1 MTVKRWP
8 AIVAAASLLS
18 AGIVTP
24 AAAAEDPAPTEVTI
38 GWADATK
45 QKIRVTWKDSG
56 STPNLVFL
64 QRPGKTEQLFKNEV
78 PADGPDQIDLSAG
91 IVQQYSGDQYDLQI
105 GVAVGTKVGG
115 LTSPVG
121 LSEDFDTM
129 GPGEPVRLSTTP
141 TGSDTLLVRWRSA
154 VQRVDVNP
162 GDPFDSSDPP
172 LFQPVYDKGAGP
184 VQIKPWSSQ
193 TEVTFSGV
201 KPPYQ
206 FHVNAKSSDWPAQRY
221 GATFD
226 VMTAGLTTKIP
237 TWVLFGHATIITG
250 TVADTAAARPVVLQA
265 RNSPTS
271 PWYVVSTQSVRLTYR
286 FQVPA
291 PGTREYRVVVPNASG
306 GLGVSYGATS
316 AAVKTTTQNYIRHAE
331 VATTPVTRSYYAD
344 FELYVDP
351 RATFTAHLQ
360 RWNGKAWVAVGN
372 IALRQGYGQYV
383 FRTTTPGRFV
393 YRFYVPATKSNG
405 LPTAATYTNNLVL
418 TVR

>member
-1 MTVKRWP
+1 V
-8 AIVAAASLLS
+8 IVAAASLLS

-78 PADGPDQIDLSAG
+78 PADGPDQVDLPAG

-105 GVAVGTKVGG
+105 GVAVGTKAG
-115 LTSPVG
+115 LTSAVS

-129 GPGEPVRLSTTP
+129 GSGEPVRLSTTP
-141 TGSDTLLVRWRSA
+141 TGSDTLLVRWRPA

-172 LFQPVYDKGAGP
+172 LFQPVYDKGAGE

-201 KPPYQ
+201 KPPYK
-206 FHVNAKSSDWPAQRY
+206 FRVNAKRSEWPAQRY
-221 GATFD
+221 GSAFD
-226 VMTAGLTTKIP
+226 VMTAGLTTKVP
-237 TWVLFGHATIITG
+237 TWVLFGHATVITG
-250 TVADTAAARPVVLQA
+250 TLADTAAARPVVLQA

-271 PWYVVSTQSVRLTYR
+271 PWYVVSTQWVRLTYR

-291 PGTREYRVVVPNASG
+291 PGTREYRVAVPNASG

-331 VATTPVTRSYYAD
+331 VSAPPGRPDIAT
-344 FELYVDP
+344 FELFVDP
-351 RATFTAHLQ
+351 RATFTAYLQ
-360 RWNGKAWVAVGN
+360 RWNGKAWVAVAN
-372 IALRQGYGQYV
+372 VALRQGFGSYV
-383 FRTTTPGRFV
+383 LYATPGRV
-393 YRFYVPATKSNG
+393 AYRFYVPATKSNG
-405 LPTAATYTNNLVL
+405 LPTAAIYTNNLVF
-418 TVR
+418 TR